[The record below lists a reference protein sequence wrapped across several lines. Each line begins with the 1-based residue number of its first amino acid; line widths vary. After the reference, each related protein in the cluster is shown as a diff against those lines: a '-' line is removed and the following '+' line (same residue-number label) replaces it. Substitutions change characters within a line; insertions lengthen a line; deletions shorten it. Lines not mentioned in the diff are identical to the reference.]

1 MNIQKSI
8 NDNNMII
15 KLEGRLDTNTAPE
28 LEKEISSLDGIKS
41 IVFDFENLEY
51 ISSSGLRLILKCKKA
66 VDATKI
72 INCSLDVYEIF
83 SVTGFAEMMEIEKAM
98 RKISIEG
105 CEKLGEGFYGTIYRI
120 DPETIVKVYKFVD
133 SLDDIN
139 RERNLAKM
147 AFVLGV
153 PTAIPYDIVKVD
165 DKYGAVF
172 ELLNAQSMV
181 NLVNDEKELDNF
193 TKSSANILKAMHQNE
208 IKDGDLPS
216 RKQTVIALLKE
227 CETAFSKEIFD
238 KLNAL
243 LNSIPEKNTMLHCDF
258 HVKNIMKQN
267 DELLLI
273 DMDTLSVGQPIFE
286 FASMYATYEGYA
298 SVDKQNTEKFLGLP
312 LETTKKIFDKTFRY
326 YYDDKTEEEL
336 EDIKKK
342 LSVISFIQIL
352 RNRMKYKD
360 KGFGLE
366 KEEAE
371 FCIDYLTNI
380 ADKLDTLAY

>member
-227 CETAFSKEIFD
+227 CETAFSKETFD

-312 LETTKKIFDKTFRY
+312 LETTKKIFDKIFRY

-336 EDIKKK
+336 EAIKEK